1 MTFWRAPRWLAG
13 SVRNKLLA
21 MALLPLLVAFPML
34 VLALALWG
42 NVAYDRLLITKVRSD
57 LAVAHG
63 YFEQV
68 LSEVGSGTLGVAG
81 SQALFSALR
90 PATPA
95 DRRDLTEQLA
105 LAREHLGLDFLLLYT
120 PQGKPLARAVPTG
133 LSKED
138 ASSPIPLMPAALGG
152 AMSGS
157 SQAAARARL
166 LVLEPEELDALA
178 PHLAPR
184 LRISLVATRNA
195 APATRQAEHRA
206 MVMLSTHAVRDAA
219 GQTIAV
225 LAGGLLLNQNLDFI
239 DHINRIV
246 YPEGSLPFGS
256 QGTATLFMDDVRIT
270 TNVRLFQ
277 DQRAIGTRVSQTV
290 RDAVLGRGQ
299 TWLDRA
305 FVVNDWYVSAYE
317 PLLDAQNQ
325 RIGML
330 YVGYLEAPFRLV
342 RYAMLGVMGLIF
354 LAVMALSAWFS
365 LRWARSIFQPVQRM
379 NRTMQLVEE
388 GQSQARV
395 GEISARDELGALA
408 GHLDELLDVIDDKTA
423 ALQRWGEELDHK
435 VAERTREL
443 EASNASL
450 QLAQQ
455 QLVKSEKLAA
465 IGQLTASI
473 AHEINNPI
481 AVMQGNL
488 DLMRETLGSASRPV
502 ASELKLL
509 DEQVERMRIIVTQL
523 LQYARPTEYA
533 GYVESLDIDRAVQD
547 CLVLVGHLLV
557 QTNIDVQRDLQA
569 TRRVGCNRQELQQV
583 IINLMINAIQA
594 MPQGGGVAAGD
605 ARLAGRVRACRG
617 AVVGAGQR
625 RWSFTGGAGPL
636 VSPVLHDEERW
647 QRLGVVDQPG
657 AGGALWRARHGGQ
670 PRGCARGIFLRGL
683 AHRAAGTG
691 CGADR
696 GWEAW
701 GALGFFGFR
710 SGSSRWA
717 GGGARLLRPCSR
729 ASARARLHPFV
740 NTGLARQRR

>member
-1 MTFWRAPRWLAG
+1 MRLWRTPRWLAG

-21 MALLPLLVAFPML
+21 MALLPLLVAFPLL

-42 NVAYDRLLITKVRSD
+42 NAAYDRLLITKVRSD

-63 YFEQV
+63 YFDQV
-68 LSEVGSGTLGVAG
+68 LGEVGSGTLGVAN
-81 SQALFSALR
+81 SRALYAALR
-90 PATPA
+90 PAPA
-95 DRRDLTEQLA
+95 SRVAPPDPVHLRDQLA
-105 LAREHLGLDFLLLYT
+105 LAREQLGLDFLVLYD
-120 PQGKPLARAVPTG
+120 PQGRPLARSTPAG
-133 LSKED
+133 LSTGD
-138 ASSPIPLMPAALGG
+138 ASAPMPPMPAVLGG
-152 AMSGS
+152 ALHAN
-157 SQAAARARL
+157 QRDAKARL
-166 LVLEPEELDALA
+166 LLLRPEAVAALA
-178 PHLAPR
+178 PHLMPR
-184 LRISLVATRNA
+184 LRIPLVATRNA
-195 APATRQAEHRA
+195 APDTRQTEDRA
-206 MVMLSTHAVRDAA
+206 MVMVSTQPVRDAA

-225 LAGGLLLNQNLDFI
+225 LSGGLLLNQNLDFI

-290 RDAVLGRGQ
+290 RDAVLGRGE
-299 TWLDRA
+299 TWLQRA

-317 PLLDAQNQ
+317 PLLDASEQ

-342 RYAMLGVMGLIF
+342 RYAMLGAIGLIF
-354 LAVMALSAWFS
+354 LLVMALSAWFS
-365 LRWARSIFQPVQRM
+365 LRWARSIFQPVERM

-388 GQSQARV
+388 GQPQARV
-395 GEISARDELGALA
+395 GELAARDELGALA

-488 DLMRETLGSASRPV
+488 DLMRETLGDASKPV
-502 ASELKLL
+502 RAELKLL

-533 GYVESLDIDRAVQD
+533 GYVETLDLNRTMDD
-547 CLVLVGHLLV
+547 CLVLVGHLLA
-557 QTNIDVQRDLQA
+557 QTNIVVQRDFQA

-583 IINLMINAIQA
+583 VINLMINAIQA
-594 MPQGGGVAAGD
+594 MPQGGEL
-605 ARLAGRVRACRG
+605 RLVSRDWADEAGRVG
-617 AVVGAGQR
+617 V
-625 RWSFTGGAGPL
+625 
-636 VSPVLHDEERW
+636 
-647 QRLGVVDQPG
+647 RLCVQD
-657 AGGALWRARHGGQ
+657 
-670 PRGCARGIFLRGL
+670 
-683 AHRAAGTG
+683 
-691 CGADR
+691 
-696 GWEAW
+696 
-701 GALGFFGFR
+701 
-710 SGSSRWA
+710 SGSGLSPEVLDRLFRPFFTTKNDGNGLGLWISQGLVERYGGHITAESRSDVQGA
-717 GGGARLLRPCSR
+717 SFCVALLTEPHAPDAAPTRDGRPGGL
-729 ASARARLHPFV
+729 
-740 NTGLARQRR
+740 

>member
-1 MTFWRAPRWLAG
+1 MNPWRAPRWLAG

-68 LSEVGSGTLGVAG
+68 LSEVGSGTQGVAG
-81 SQALFSALR
+81 SQALYTALR
-90 PATPA
+90 PANPTE
-95 DRRDLTEQLA
+95 RREVGEQLA
-105 LAREHLGLDFLLLYT
+105 LARERLGLDFLLLYT
-120 PQGKPLARAVPTG
+120 PQGQPLARAVPSG
-133 LSKED
+133 LSQAD
-138 ASSPIPLMPAALGG
+138 ASAPIPLMPSALGG
-152 AMSGS
+152 AVSENGR
-157 SQAAARARL
+157 AAARARL
-166 LVLEPEELDALA
+166 LVLEPDALDALA
-178 PHLAPR
+178 PHLSPR
-184 LRISLVATRNA
+184 LRIPLVATRNA
-195 APATRQAEHRA
+195 APDTRETEHRA
-206 MVMLSTHAVRDAA
+206 MVMLATHPVRDAA
-219 GQTIAV
+219 GQTIAL

-317 PLLDAQNQ
+317 PLLDAHDQ

-354 LAVMALSAWFS
+354 LGVMALSAWFS

-388 GQSQARV
+388 GQSAARV
-395 GEISARDELGALA
+395 GEIAARDELGALA
-408 GHLDELLDVIDDKTA
+408 GHLDELLDVIDEKTA

-435 VAERTREL
+435 VAERTAEL

-488 DLMRETLGSASRPV
+488 DLMRETLGAASRPV
-502 ASELKLL
+502 ASELRLL

-533 GYVESLDIDRAVQD
+533 GYVETLDINRTMED
-547 CLVLVGHLLV
+547 CLVLVGHLLA
-557 QTNIDVQRDLQA
+557 QTHIAVERDLQA
-569 TRRVGCNRQELQQV
+569 TRRAGCNRQELQQV
-583 IINLMINAIQA
+583 VINLLINAIQA
-594 MPQGGGVAAGD
+594 MPQGGVL
-605 ARLAGRVRACRG
+605 RLLTRDWVDEAGRGGVRLWVQDTGPGLSAEVLERLFRPFFTTKNDGNGLGLWISQGLVERYGGHITAENLSGGSG
-617 AVVGAGQR
+617 A
-625 RWSFTGGAGPL
+625 SFCVALLTEPHAPEAAPTRDGRPGGL
-636 VSPVLHDEERW
+636 
-647 QRLGVVDQPG
+647 
-657 AGGALWRARHGGQ
+657 
-670 PRGCARGIFLRGL
+670 
-683 AHRAAGTG
+683 
-691 CGADR
+691 
-696 GWEAW
+696 
-701 GALGFFGFR
+701 
-710 SGSSRWA
+710 
-717 GGGARLLRPCSR
+717 
-729 ASARARLHPFV
+729 
-740 NTGLARQRR
+740 

>member
-1 MTFWRAPRWLAG
+1 MTLWRAPRWLAG

-81 SQALFSALR
+81 SQALYTALR
-90 PATPA
+90 PAKAA
-95 DRRDLTEQLA
+95 DRNGLNEQLA
-105 LAREHLGLDFLLLYT
+105 LARERLALDFLLLYD
-120 PQGKPLARAVPTG
+120 PQGRPLARAVPTG
-133 LSKED
+133 LSAAD
-138 ASSPIPLMPAALGG
+138 AAQPIPLMPSALR
-152 AMSGS
+152 GS
-157 SQAAARARL
+157 LQAANRTDNRARL
-166 LVLEPEELDALA
+166 LVLEPEALDALA
-178 PHLAPR
+178 PHLSPR
-184 LRISLVATRNA
+184 LRIPLVATRNA
-195 APATRQAEHRA
+195 APDSRETEHRA
-206 MVMLSTHAVRDAA
+206 MVMVSTHAVRDAA

-225 LAGGLLLNQNLDFI
+225 LSGGLLLNQNLDFI

-246 YPEGSLPFGS
+246 YPEGSLPFDS
-256 QGTATLFMDDVRIT
+256 QGTATLFMEDVRIT

-317 PLLDAQNQ
+317 PLLDARDE

-354 LAVMALSAWFS
+354 LGVMALSAWFS

-379 NRTMQLVEE
+379 NRTMNLVQE

-395 GEISARDELGALA
+395 GELTARDELGALA
-408 GHLDELLDVIDDKTA
+408 GHLDDLLDVIDDKTA

-435 VAERTREL
+435 VAERTQEL

-488 DLMRETLGSASRPV
+488 DLMRETLGDAGQAV
-502 ASELKLL
+502 TSELKLL

-533 GYVESLDIDRAVQD
+533 GYVESLDINRTMED
-547 CLVLVGHLLV
+547 CLVLVGHLLA
-557 QTNIDVQRDLQA
+557 QTQIGVQRDLQA
-569 TRRVGCNRQELQQV
+569 TRRAGCNRQELQQV

-594 MPQGGGVAAGD
+594 MPQGGVL
-605 ARLAGRVRACRG
+605 RLVTRDWVDEAGRGGVR
-617 AVVGAGQR
+617 
-625 RWSFTGGAGPL
+625 
-636 VSPVLHDEERW
+636 
-647 QRLGVVDQPG
+647 
-657 AGGALWRARHGGQ
+657 LWVQ
-670 PRGCARGIFLRGL
+670 
-683 AHRAAGTG
+683 
-691 CGADR
+691 D
-696 GWEAW
+696 
-701 GALGFFGFR
+701 
-710 SGSSRWA
+710 SGSGLSPEVLDRLFRPFFTTKNDGNGLGLWISQGLVERY
-717 GGGARLLRPCSR
+717 GGHITAENLADAQGASFCVALLTEPHAPAAAPTRDGRPG
-729 ASARARLHPFV
+729 
-740 NTGLARQRR
+740 GL

>member
-1 MTFWRAPRWLAG
+1 MTLWRTPRWLAG

-34 VLALALWG
+34 VLALVLWG

-68 LSEVGSGTLGVAG
+68 LSEVGSGTLGVSA
-81 SQALFSALR
+81 SQSLYTALHAATPDRRQALNQ
-90 PATPA
+90 
-95 DRRDLTEQLA
+95 QLA
-105 LAREHLGLDFLLLYT
+105 LGRERLGLDFLVLYD
-120 PQGKPLARAVPTG
+120 PQGQALARAVPAG
-133 LSKED
+133 LSRED
-138 ASSPIPLMPAALGG
+138 ATAPIPLMPPALGG
-152 AMSGS
+152 SLSVTRTSAS
-157 SQAAARARL
+157 ARL
-166 LVLEPEELDALA
+166 LVLDPDGLEALA
-178 PHLAPR
+178 PHLAAR
-184 LRISLVATRNA
+184 LRIPLVATRNA
-195 APATRQAEHRA
+195 APDTREAEHRA
-206 MVMLSTHAVRDAA
+206 LVMLSTHPVRNAS
-219 GQTIAV
+219 GQTIAL

-290 RDAVLGRGQ
+290 RDAVLERGQ

-317 PLLDAQNQ
+317 PLLDAHDR

-354 LAVMALSAWFS
+354 LGVMALSAWFS

-388 GQSQARV
+388 GQPQARV

-408 GHLDELLDVIDDKTA
+408 GHLDQLLDVIDDKTA

-435 VAERTREL
+435 VAERTAEL

-488 DLMRETLGSASRPV
+488 DLMRETLGAASEPV
-502 ASELKLL
+502 KSELKLL

-533 GYVESLDIDRAVQD
+533 GYVETLDVHRTMED
-547 CLVLVGHLLV
+547 CLVLVGHLLA
-557 QTNIDVQRDLQA
+557 QTNIGVERDFQA
-569 TRRVGCNRQELQQV
+569 TRRAGFNRQELQQV

-594 MPQGGGVAAGD
+594 MPQGGVL
-605 ARLAGRVRACRG
+605 RLVTRDWADGAGRGGVRLW
-617 AVVGAGQR
+617 VQDSGAGLSPEVLDRLFRPFFTTKNDGNGLGLWISQGLVER
-625 RWSFTGGAGPL
+625 YGGHITAENLASGASFCVALLTEPHAPDAAPTRDGRPGGL
-636 VSPVLHDEERW
+636 
-647 QRLGVVDQPG
+647 
-657 AGGALWRARHGGQ
+657 
-670 PRGCARGIFLRGL
+670 
-683 AHRAAGTG
+683 
-691 CGADR
+691 
-696 GWEAW
+696 
-701 GALGFFGFR
+701 
-710 SGSSRWA
+710 
-717 GGGARLLRPCSR
+717 
-729 ASARARLHPFV
+729 
-740 NTGLARQRR
+740 